1 MLSYQQTAAPEV
13 LWPEPM
19 ESVWQ
24 MQPGGYEAD
33 TNWKRPDITLS
44 DRLFIGGVVNIPG
57 DQRPWGSI
65 TWLSN
70 IYQTSRETIYTIG
83 RRTREGLL
91 SPVLES
97 SDLGRF
103 RDPSDGRGFR

>member
-1 MLSYQQTAAPEV
+1 
-13 LWPEPM
+13 M

-24 MQPGGYEAD
+24 MQPGGWRD
-33 TNWKRPDITLS
+33 INWKRPHITLS

-57 DQRPWGSI
+57 EQRPWGSI

-83 RRTREGLL
+83 KRTREGLL
-91 SPVLES
+91 SPVLE
-97 SDLGRF
+97 
-103 RDPSDGRGFR
+103 